1 MGFAAEHEVKGQP
14 TDSGWKRIYFEQGC
28 ACINKYRTMQACPAE
43 MSDDE
48 AVEYYEENCDCSR
61 NYT

>member
-28 ACINKYRTMQACPAE
+28 ACINKYRVTGI
-43 MSDDE
+43 SG
-48 AVEYYEENCDCSR
+48 
-61 NYT
+61 